1 MRNKLFV
8 AAASTRGSH
17 FSLWRVHSQTQ
28 RAALAAKREELL
40 SRGRPAA
47 SSVDV
52 SALMRQHQDAIRSS
66 GKTDDEDEDEDEDDS
81 DEDDEEEYS
90 SDSDAA
96 AGGSDAHA
104 VPPPT
109 HVTGG
114 AQIFVVQHD
123 D

>member
-8 AAASTRGSH
+8 AAASARGSH

-66 GKTDDEDEDEDEDDS
+66 GKTDDDEDEDGD
-81 DEDDEEEYS
+81 DEDDEEYS